1 LEPISLNGKELTE
14 EKIARL
20 LGQYTREFSQKS
32 EFQSLRQAAVLVPL
46 LQINDEWHL
55 LFTRRTDTVL
65 NHKGQVAF
73 PGGSVEPEDQNLTQS
88 ALRETFEEIG
98 LVPDNVKILGRM
110 PDYVTISHYIITPV
124 VGRIPWPFDMVLSS
138 DEVTH
143 VFTIPLNWLAD
154 RSNWEER
161 PFIRSDG
168 REEMVIFYQ
177 TYSGELLWGITARIT
192 LNLLQA
198 LGL

>member
-1 LEPISLNGKELTE
+1 
-14 EKIARL
+14 
-20 LGQYTREFSQKS
+20 
-32 EFQSLRQAAVLVPL
+32 
-46 LQINDEWHL
+46 
-55 LFTRRTDTVL
+55 
-65 NHKGQVAF
+65 
-73 PGGSVEPEDQNLTQS
+73 
-88 ALRETFEEIG
+88 
-98 LVPDNVKILGRM
+98 
-110 PDYVTISHYIITPV
+110 
-124 VGRIPWPFDMVLSS
+124 MVLSS